1 MVDSTL
7 ANQITLLV
15 QVQRQEE
22 TEEEEETL

>member
-15 QVQRQEE
+15 QVQQQEE